1 MTMEKRPRRQQG
13 SGFVLNNRTLLIL
26 VGILS
31 AVLVVLLVISGSL
44 INNEA
49 TDPTDN
55 ILNSGEGTGTSSSG
69 EQTSSA
75 ASQPASSIVT
85 QPPSSIVTQ
94 PPTQPP
100 TSAPKLPVTPSG
112 GNYINVGSG
121 YIAEVVQANVETF
134 DGDTNDDYSH
144 VTNNYLPEGTVDYCA
159 EELVYNGKVAYVL
172 LRSGHRTYLEKKVY
186 PFEQEPITRAIAEV
200 KRYEGTLPNHNEIG
214 FASLETVGRHSIL
227 TLDSLWKA
235 PFYFETNQTGYSN
248 PDGGK
253 DRNYAVKSNNATYV
267 DITFC
272 YTTVFTGK
280 VSIPANHPL
289 FKSAEV
295 IKNESDYTLRLHLRK
310 AGSLYGWHAYYNDN
324 DQLCFKFLHPAKAT
338 AAENKYGGDLT
349 GVTVMI
355 DVGHGGIDGGAV
367 AYYCQKCNL
376 CWTNTK
382 SLIDKKNCPTCKE
395 AVQIH
400 EEADRNLALANALKA
415 ELESVGATVILNR
428 SNDKSININDRLR
441 NLMETAPD
449 ICIAIHQ
456 NSYSDAKIGGFDSY
470 YYTPWSY
477 VAAKNI
483 ATYTKETG
491 IYTKSRYQW
500 SVNYFMMRQTVCP
513 VILTENGY
521 MSNLNDLVAMVDPA
535 KIQTKAEAIAHG
547 VADYFLAINK

>member
-1 MTMEKRPRRQQG
+1 MTKEKRPRRQQG
-13 SGFVLNNRTLLIL
+13 SGLVLNNRTLLIL

-44 INNEA
+44 VRNGA
-49 TDPTDN
+49 TEPGDAS
-55 ILNSGEGTGTSSSG
+55 LNSENSTGASSS
-69 EQTSSA
+69 EQ
-75 ASQPASSIVT
+75 ASSVSTQASSSVDT
-85 QPPSSIVTQ
+85 QPPSSVTTQ
-94 PPTQPP
+94 PPTVPP
-100 TSAPKLPVTPSG
+100 TSAPKPVVPSG
-112 GNYINVGSG
+112 GNYIDVGTG
-121 YIAEVVQANVETF
+121 YIAEVIQANVETF
-134 DGDTNDDYSH
+134 NGKTSDDYSH
-144 VTNNYLPEGTVDYCA
+144 PTNNYLPEGTVDYCDG
-159 EELVYNGKVAYVL
+159 ELKYNGKTAYVL

-186 PFEQEPITRAIAEV
+186 PFEQEPISRAIAEV
-200 KRYEGTLPNHNEIG
+200 KRYDGTLPDHNEIG
-214 FASLETVGRHSIL
+214 IASLETVGRHSIL

-235 PFYFETNQTGYSN
+235 PFYFETNQSGYAN
-248 PDGGK
+248 PNGGK
-253 DRNYAVKSNNATYV
+253 DRNYAVTSNNATYV

-310 AGSLYGWHAYYNDN
+310 AGGLYGWHAYYNDN
-324 DQLCFKFLHPAKAT
+324 DQLCFKFLIPAKAA
-338 AAENKYGGDLT
+338 AAENKYGADLT

-367 AYYCQKCNL
+367 AYYCDKCKL
-376 CWTNTK
+376 GWTDK
-382 SLIDKKNCPTCKE
+382 KQLIDKKNCPTCKQE
-395 AVQIH
+395 VQMH
-400 EEADRNLALANALKA
+400 EEADLNLSLANALKA

-428 SNDKSININDRLR
+428 SGDKSININDRLR
-441 NLMETAPD
+441 DLMDTAPD

-456 NSYSDAKIGGFDSY
+456 NSYNDGKVSGFDSF

-491 IYTKSRYQW
+491 VYTKSRYQW

-513 VILTENGY
+513 VVLTENGY
-521 MSNLNDLVAMVDPA
+521 MSNSADLTAMIEPV
-535 KIQTKAEAIAHG
+535 KLESKATAIAHG

>member
-1 MTMEKRPRRQQG
+1 MAMNGGAYRPRKRKPT
-13 SGFVLNNRTLLIL
+13 SNNQILLIL

-31 AVLVVLLVISGSL
+31 VVLLVLLVIGSGL
-44 INNEA
+44 INNTPAE
-49 TDPTDN
+49 TEGST
-55 ILNSGEGTGTSSSG
+55 LNSNGSMPSTGTSG
-69 EQTSSA
+69 V
-75 ASQPASSIVT
+75 ASQPSEGGVT
-85 QPPSSIVTQ
+85 QPTAPAPSV
-94 PPTQPP
+94 PT
-100 TSAPKLPVTPSG
+100 TTAPSLPVTPSG

-121 YIAEVVQANVETF
+121 YIVEVVQANVETF
-134 DGDTNDDYSH
+134 DGDTTDDYSH
-144 VTNNYLPEGTVDYCA
+144 PTNNYLPEGTVDYCA
-159 EELVYNGKVAYVL
+159 QDLVYNGKTAYVL
-172 LRSGHRTYLEKKVY
+172 MRSGHRTYLEKKVY
-186 PFEQEPITRAIAEV
+186 PFDTEPITRQIAEV
-200 KRYEGTLPNHNEIG
+200 KRYEGTLPDHNEIG
-214 FASLETVGRHSIL
+214 VVSLATVGRHSVL

-235 PFYFETNQTGYSN
+235 PFYFETNQSGYANPNGGSN
-248 PDGGK
+248 
-253 DRNYAVKSNNATYV
+253 RNYAVTSNNASYV

-272 YTTVFTGK
+272 YATSFTGQ
-280 VSIPANHPL
+280 VSIPSNHPL

-310 AGSLYGWHAYYNDN
+310 KGGFYGWHAYYNDN
-324 DQLCFKFLHPAKAT
+324 DQLCFMFLHPAKAT
-338 AAENKYGGDLT
+338 AATNKYGANLT

-355 DVGHGGIDGGAV
+355 DVGHGGTDGGAV
-367 AYYCQKCNL
+367 AYYCQKCSL
-376 CWTNTK
+376 SWTNTK

-395 AVQIH
+395 KVQVH

-456 NSYSDAKIGGFDSY
+456 NSYSDGSIGGFDSFY
-470 YYTPWSY
+470 FTPWSY

-491 IYTKSRYQW
+491 VYTKSRYQW

-521 MSNLNDLVAMVDPA
+521 MSNLNDLVAMVDTT
-535 KIQTKAEAIAHG
+535 KVQSKAEAIAHG
-547 VADYFLAINK
+547 VADYFLSINK

>member
-1 MTMEKRPRRQQG
+1 MTMDKEPRR
-13 SGFVLNNRTLLIL
+13 SRKNAPAANNQILLVL

-31 AVLVVLLVISGSL
+31 VVLMVLLVVVGGLHNDVPAESQGDTLGSS
-44 INNEA
+44 A
-49 TDPTDN
+49 GSTP
-55 ILNSGEGTGTSSSG
+55 SSSG
-69 EQTSSA
+69 NATSQPSSSA
-75 ASQPASSIVT
+75 AT
-85 QPPSSIVTQ
+85 QPPVSV
-94 PPTQPP
+94 PT
-100 TSAPKLPVTPSG
+100 TTAPSLPVTPSG

-121 YIAEVVQANVETF
+121 YIVEVVQANVETF
-134 DGDTNDDYSH
+134 TGTTTDDYSH
-144 VTNNYLPEGTVDYCA
+144 PTNNYLPEGTVDYCA
-159 EELVYNGKVAYVL
+159 KELVYNGQTAYVL
-172 LRSGHRTYLEKKVY
+172 MRSGHRTYLEKKVY
-186 PFEQEPITRAIAEV
+186 PFDTEPITRKIAEV
-200 KRYEGTLPNHNEIG
+200 KQYEGTLPDHNEIG
-214 FASLETVGRHSIL
+214 FASLQTVGRHSIL
-227 TLDSLWKA
+227 TLDTLWKA
-235 PFYFETNQTGYSN
+235 PFYFKTNQTGYAN

-253 DRNYAVKSNNATYV
+253 DRNYAVTSNNASYV

-272 YTTVFTGK
+272 YTTVFSGTPT
-280 VSIPANHPL
+280 IPSNHPL
-289 FKSAEV
+289 FKSAE
-295 IKNESDYTLRLHLRK
+295 IIENESDYTLRLHLREK
-310 AGSLYGWHAYYNDN
+310 GGFYGWHAYYNDN
-324 DQLCFKFLHPAKAT
+324 GQLCFQFLHPAKAS
-338 AAENKYGGDLT
+338 AATNKYGADLA

-355 DVGHGGIDGGAV
+355 DVGHGGTDGGAV

-395 AVQIH
+395 AVQMH

-456 NSYSDAKIGGFDSY
+456 NSYSDAKIGGFDTY
-470 YYTPWSY
+470 YFTPWSY

-483 ATYTKETG
+483 ATYTKDTG

-547 VADYFLAINK
+547 VADYFLSINK